1 MLCQHQFESC
11 VANVKMA
18 VESTVY
24 QNTVQYLATY
34 VFCIVCLY
42 EGEGVLI

>member
-11 VANVKMA
+11 VENVKMA

-24 QNTVQYLATY
+24 QNTVSSHIYI
-34 VFCIVCLY
+34 FCIVFLY
-42 EGEGVLI
+42 EEEGVLI